1 MRKFIIFFNFSQNKH
16 STDLTCIAM
25 EDWWWLVIGVVKVV
39 AVPVG
44 CNIPQMI
51 KFIEGETK

>member
-1 MRKFIIFFNFSQNKH
+1 MRKFIIFFNFSQNKR

-25 EDWWWLVIGVVKVV
+25 EDRWWLVIGVVKVV

>member
-1 MRKFIIFFNFSQNKH
+1 MRKFIIFFNFSQNKR